1 MDIKGKVF
9 IVTGGASGLGE
20 GTARLLAAEGG
31 KVVVA
36 DVQADKGEALA
47 RELGGASVAQFVK
60 CDVTQE
66 ADGQAAVAKAVAM
79 GKLMGLVNCAGIAI
93 GAKTVGKDGAH
104 PLAQFSRVIGINL
117 IGSFNMI
124 RLAAE
129 AMCRNE
135 PEPTGERGVL
145 ISTASVAAYDGQIG
159 QAAYAASKGGV
170 VGMTLPIARDLARN
184 GIRNMTIAPGI
195 FGTPMLFGMPKEV
208 QDALAAS
215 VPFPSRLGTPA
226 DYARLAKHIIEND
239 MLNGE
244 VIRLDGAIRLA
255 PK

>member
-20 GTARLLAAEGG
+20 GTARMLAARGAT
-31 KVVVA
+31 VVIA
-36 DVQADKGEALA
+36 DMQADKGEAVA
-47 RELGGASVAQFVK
+47 REIEGHFVR
-60 CDVTQE
+60 CDVSSE
-66 ADGQAAVAKAVAM
+66 ADGQAVVAKATAL
-79 GKLMGLVNCAGIAI
+79 GKLMGLVNCAGIAP
-93 GAKTVGKDGAH
+93 AERTVGKNGAH
-104 PLAQFSRVIGINL
+104 QLATFTKTITVNL
-117 IGSFNMI
+117 VGSFNMI

-129 AMCRNE
+129 AMARNE
-135 PEPTGERGVL
+135 AEPTGERGAIV
-145 ISTASVAAYDGQIG
+145 STASVAAYDGQIG
-159 QAAYAASKGGV
+159 QAAYSASKGGV
-170 VGMTLPIARDLARN
+170 VGMTLPIARDLARS

-208 QDALAAS
+208 QDALAAG
-215 VPFPSRLGTPA
+215 VPFPSRLGTPE
-226 DYARLAKHIIEND
+226 DYARLVCHIFEND

>member
-1 MDIKGKVF
+1 MDIAGKVF

-20 GTARLLAAEGG
+20 GAARMLAAHGG
-31 KVVVA
+31 KIVIA
-36 DVQADKGEALA
+36 DLQAEHGEAVA
-47 RELGGASVAQFVK
+47 AEIGGRFVR
-60 CDVTQE
+60 CDVSQE
-66 ADGQAAVAKAVAM
+66 ADGKSAVAEATAL
-79 GKLMGLVNCAGIAI
+79 GKLCGLINCAGIGPA
-93 GAKTVGKDGAH
+93 ARTVGKEGAH
-104 PLAQFSRVIGINL
+104 ALSLFTKVVTVNL

-129 AMCRNE
+129 AMSRND

-159 QAAYAASKGGV
+159 QAAYSASKGGI

-195 FGTPMLFGMPKEV
+195 FGTPMLFTMPAEV
-208 QDALAAS
+208 QQALAAG

-226 DYARLAKHIIEND
+226 DYAKLVHQIVTND

>member
-1 MDIKGKVF
+1 MDIAGKVF

-20 GTARLLAAEGG
+20 GTVRMLASNGG
-31 KVVVA
+31 KVVIA
-36 DVQADKGEALA
+36 DLQADKGEALA
-47 RELGGASVAQFVK
+47 RELGPAAAFVK
-60 CDVTQE
+60 CDVSQE
-66 ADGQAAVAKAVAM
+66 ADGQAAVDRAVSM

-93 GAKTVGKDGAH
+93 GVKTVGKDGAH
-104 PLAQFSRVIGINL
+104 PLAQFQKVIAVNL
-117 IGSFNMI
+117 VGSFNMI
-124 RLAAE
+124 RLAAT
-129 AMCRNE
+129 AMARND

-159 QAAYAASKGGV
+159 QAAYSASKGGV

-195 FGTPMLFGMPKEV
+195 FGTPMLFGMPQEV
-208 QDALAAS
+208 QDALAAG

-226 DYARLAKHIIEND
+226 DYARLVQSIITND

-244 VIRLDGAIRLA
+244 VIRLDGAIRLP

>member
-1 MDIKGKVF
+1 MDIAGKVF

-20 GTARLLAAEGG
+20 GTARMLAAQGG
-31 KVVVA
+31 TVVVA
-36 DVQADKGEALA
+36 DLQEQAGQ
-47 RELGGASVAQFVK
+47 SVADAIGGRFVR
-60 CDVTQE
+60 CDVSQE
-66 ADGQAAVAKAVAM
+66 ADGQAVVAAATAL
-79 GKLMGLVNCAGIAI
+79 GKLVGLVNCAGIAP
-93 GAKTVGKDGAH
+93 AVKTVGKDGAH
-104 PLAQFSRVIGINL
+104 PLATFSKTITVNL
-117 IGSFNMI
+117 IGSFNII

-129 AMCRNE
+129 AMARNA
-135 PEPTGERGVL
+135 PEATGERGVL
-145 ISTASVAAYDGQIG
+145 ISTASVAAYDGQMG
-159 QAAYAASKGGV
+159 QAAYAASKGGI

-195 FGTPMLFGMPKEV
+195 FGTPMLFGMPQEV
-208 QDALAAS
+208 QDALAAG

-226 DYARLAKHIIEND
+226 DYAKLVRHIIEND

>member
-1 MDIKGKVF
+1 LDITSDKVF

-20 GTARLLAAEGG
+20 GTVRMLAGQGAKVVIADLQVEKGQTLAAEVGG
-31 KVVVA
+31 I
-36 DVQADKGEALA
+36 
-47 RELGGASVAQFVK
+47 FVK
-60 CDVTQE
+60 CDVSQE
-66 ADGQAAVAKAVAM
+66 ADAQAAVNAATSA
-79 GKLMGLVNCAGIAI
+79 GKLMGLVNCAGIAPAI
-93 GAKTVGKDGAH
+93 KTVGKDGAH
-104 PLAQFSRVIGINL
+104 PLANFSKTISVNL
-117 IGSFNMI
+117 IGTFNMI

-129 AMCRNE
+129 AMCKNA
-135 PEPTGERGVL
+135 PEPTGERGVM

-159 QAAYAASKGGV
+159 QAAYSASKGGV

-195 FGTPMLFGMPKEV
+195 FGTPMLFGMPQEV

-215 VPFPSRLGTPA
+215 VPFPSRLGTPQ
-226 DYARLAKHIIEND
+226 DYAKLVKHIIEND

-244 VIRLDGAIRLA
+244 VIRLDGAIRMA

>member
-1 MDIKGKVF
+1 MEISGKVF

-20 GTARLLAAEGG
+20 GTARMLAANGG
-31 KVVVA
+31 KVVIA
-36 DVQADKGEALA
+36 DMQVEKGEAIA
-47 RELGGASVAQFVK
+47 REIGGAFVK
-60 CDVTQE
+60 CDVSQE
-66 ADGQAAVAKAVAM
+66 ADGQAVVAQAVAL

-93 GAKTVGKDGAH
+93 GAKTVGKEGAH
-104 PLAQFSRVIGINL
+104 PLAQFTKVISINL

-124 RLAAE
+124 RVAAE
-129 AMCRNE
+129 AMCKNA
-135 PEPTGERGVL
+135 PEATGERGVM

-184 GIRNMTIAPGI
+184 GVRNMTIAPGI
-195 FGTPMLFGMPKEV
+195 FGTPMLFGMPQEV

-215 VPFPSRLGTPA
+215 VPFPSRLGTPQ
-226 DYARLAKHIIEND
+226 DYAKLVKHIVEND

>member
-1 MDIKGKVF
+1 MDIAGKVF

-20 GTARLLAAEGG
+20 GTARMLSREGG

-36 DVQADKGEALA
+36 DLQAERGATVATEI
-47 RELGGASVAQFVK
+47 GGAFVK
-60 CDVTQE
+60 CDVSSE
-66 ADGQAAVAKAVAM
+66 DDGKAAVAKAVSL
-79 GKLMGLVNCAGIAI
+79 GKLVGLVNCAGIAP
-93 GAKTVGKDGAH
+93 AVKTVGKDGAH
-104 PLAQFSRVIGINL
+104 PLAVFAKTVNVNL
-117 IGSFNMI
+117 VGSFNMI

-129 AMCRNE
+129 AMAKNE
-135 PEPTGERGVL
+135 PEPTAERGVL

-159 QAAYAASKGGV
+159 QAAYSASKGGV
-170 VGMTLPIARDLARN
+170 VGMTLPIARDLARS

-195 FGTPMLFGMPKEV
+195 FGTPMLFTMPKEV

-226 DYARLAKHIIEND
+226 DYAKLVHQIITNE

-255 PK
+255 PR

>member
-1 MDIKGKVF
+1 MQIKDRVF

-20 GTARLLAAEGG
+20 GSARMLAAEGG
-31 KVVVA
+31 KVVIA
-36 DVQADKGEALA
+36 DMQADKGEAVA
-47 RELGGASVAQFVK
+47 REIGGVFVK
-60 CDVTQE
+60 CDVSQE
-66 ADGQAAVAKAVAM
+66 ADGQAVVDQAVGL
-79 GKLMGLVNCAGIAI
+79 GKLAGLVNCAGIAP
-93 GAKTVGKDGAH
+93 AEKTVGKSGAH
-104 PLAQFSRVIGINL
+104 NLALFSKTITVNL

-124 RLAAE
+124 RLAAA
-129 AMCRNE
+129 AMSANE
-135 PEPTGERGVL
+135 PESTGERGVL

-195 FGTPMLFGMPKEV
+195 FGTPMLFGMPQEV
-208 QDALAAS
+208 QDALAAG
-215 VPFPSRLGTPA
+215 VPFPSRLGTPQ
-226 DYARLAKHIIEND
+226 DYAKLVRHILDND

-255 PK
+255 PR